1 MNQLIPPVGRSDIV
15 VQSLQKNHRYIL
27 SNLHSSLT
35 TIIPR
40 KWLTLEMPRPLKKQ
54 KETSASEETK
64 GSIKR
69 SSCSSNNNDPRW
81 QHLLRLQLNLT
92 ITNNQPKHHHH
103 HQQQQQSTK
112 TKTNLDNLH
121 RPSSFFNYN
130 NNTVTTK
137 TKTTW
142 SWKRTLDDKKY
153 HNHHRNEKEET
164 EMWCKISIVW

>member
-1 MNQLIPPVGRSDIV
+1 MNELTPPVGRSDIV

-35 TIIPR
+35 TIIPCE
-40 KWLTLEMPRPLKKQ
+40 WLTLEMPRPLKKQ

-103 HQQQQQSTK
+103 HQHQQQSTK
-112 TKTNLDNLH
+112 RKTNLDNVH
-121 RPSSFFNYN
+121 RPSSFFNCLPIGQ
-130 NNTVTTK
+130 NTFVDPHTCEPDYFKDALNPCCGISTHLHAEE
-137 TKTTW
+137 
-142 SWKRTLDDKKY
+142 S
-153 HNHHRNEKEET
+153 EK
-164 EMWCKISIVW
+164 